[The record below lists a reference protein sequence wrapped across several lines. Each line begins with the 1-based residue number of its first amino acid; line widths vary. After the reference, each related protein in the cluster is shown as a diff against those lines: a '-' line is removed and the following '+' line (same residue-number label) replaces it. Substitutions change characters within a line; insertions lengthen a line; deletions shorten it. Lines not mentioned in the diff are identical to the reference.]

1 MRPAAAANPV
11 QPTQILTK
19 RLEET
24 EEEGAFYD
32 AEIYDLNLENGP
44 RLGRFYASWLAAFGG
59 SIVEFGCGT
68 GDILLRLAAQ
78 GKHLLG
84 VEPSAGMLA
93 VCRSKFATLP
103 ADVPRPELR
112 QGDLMS
118 DPGESRYDLGIMPND
133 LVGHL
138 LNRDD
143 LVRSL
148 ANAGRFLKPGGRL
161 LADQPR
167 FDAGFLGPLCN
178 LEGAVQREGRYVELP
193 DGRSVQSWVQG
204 RYDRWSGILT
214 TKFRFDWMD
223 RKGRVTDSFYK
234 ILKMKPWRTDEIV
247 LAMRVA
253 GFQKVEVAQ
262 LDPQV
267 RHPRDMIEGSEF
279 RG

>member
-1 MRPAAAANPV
+1 MRPATSPAE
-11 QPTQILTK
+11 PTPILAK
-19 RLEET
+19 RLQET

-44 RLGRFYASWLAAFGG
+44 RLGDFYGRWFEPWSG
-59 SIVEFGCGT
+59 SVVEFGCGT
-68 GDILLRLAAQ
+68 GDILLRLARQ
-78 GKHLLG
+78 GKSVLG
-84 VEPSAGMLA
+84 IEPSAGMLA

-103 ADVPRPELR
+103 ADAPRPELR

-118 DPGESRYDLGIMPND
+118 DPGESRYDLGLMPND

-138 LNRDD
+138 LNRDE
-143 LVRSL
+143 LVASL

-161 LADQPR
+161 VADQPR
-167 FDAGFLGPLCN
+167 FDAGFLGALCE
-178 LEGAVQREGRYVELP
+178 LEGSVQREGRYLELP
-193 DGRSVQSWVQG
+193 DGRRMQSWVQG
-204 RYDRWSGILT
+204 RYGRWDGLLT
-214 TKFRFDWMD
+214 TKFRFDWID
-223 RKGRVTDSFYK
+223 RKGRVTDSYYK

-253 GFQKVEVAQ
+253 GFGKVEVTQ

-267 RHPRDMIEGSEF
+267 HHPRDMIEGSDF